1 MRKPK
6 TVSFICSTTQVIPS
20 INSTYKSKVVR
31 TSGGRYIAQV
41 YTVKE
46 AREFK
51 REILDQLDKI
61 DFEHD
66 APWIFD
72 KKTKFTLNF
81 RFIIKSGM
89 FRSDTDNRIKICQ
102 DCLFKRQA

>member
-6 TVSFICSTTQVIPS
+6 TVSFVCTTTQKIPS
-20 INSTYKSKVVR
+20 VNSTYQARVIR
-31 TSGGRYIAQV
+31 GQGGKYIAQV

-89 FRSDTDNRIKICQ
+89 FRSDTDNRIKISS
-102 DCLFKRQA
+102 D